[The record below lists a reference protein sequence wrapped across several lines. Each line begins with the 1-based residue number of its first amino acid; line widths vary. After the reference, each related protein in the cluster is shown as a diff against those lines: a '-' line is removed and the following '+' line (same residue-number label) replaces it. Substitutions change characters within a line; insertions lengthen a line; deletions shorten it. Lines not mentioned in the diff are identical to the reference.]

1 MAKAIGGNSHK
12 RVHKNTCQNGSK
24 TSTANKSRKRIK
36 AYRGQGR

>member
-1 MAKAIGGNSHK
+1 MAVKGTSSHK

-24 TSTANKSRKRIK
+24 TASANKTRKRIK

>member
-1 MAKAIGGNSHK
+1 MAVAKGQSTHK

-24 TSTANKSRKRIK
+24 TSTANKSNKNRK

>member
-1 MAKAIGGNSHK
+1 MAGVKSQSTHK

-24 TSTANKSRKRIK
+24 TSTANKGNKTRK

>member
-1 MAKAIGGNSHK
+1 MALKGGSDRK

-24 TSTANKSRKRIK
+24 TSSLSKSKKRIK

>member
-1 MAKAIGGNSHK
+1 MAVKGQAGTHK

-24 TSTANKSRKRIK
+24 TSTANKSNKTRK